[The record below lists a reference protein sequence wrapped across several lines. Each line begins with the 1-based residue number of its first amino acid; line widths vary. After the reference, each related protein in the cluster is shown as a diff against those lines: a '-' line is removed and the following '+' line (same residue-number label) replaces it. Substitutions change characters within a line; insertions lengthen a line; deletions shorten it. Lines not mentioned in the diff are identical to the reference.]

1 MPARNDTRTVQIPRQ
16 TLVENLIDKRTLPG
30 ARNTGHTGQH
40 AKRKLYVD
48 FFQIVL
54 LRTTHLNPAVRC
66 PPYLWH
72 RDPDPSAQVGT
83 GDGFLT
89 VHQILRRTGCH
100 NMTTVLT
107 GSRSDIHDKVRRT
120 HCILVM
126 LNDNQRVAE
135 IPQTVQRTEQL
146 VIIPLMQSDARLI
159 QNVRHTDQTRANLR
173 RQTNPLRLSAG

>member
-1 MPARNDTRTVQIPRQ
+1 
-16 TLVENLIDKRTLPG
+16 
-30 ARNTGHTGQH
+30 
-40 AKRKLYVD
+40 
-48 FFQIVL
+48 
-54 LRTTHLNPAVRC
+54 
-66 PPYLWH
+66 
-72 RDPDPSAQVGT
+72 
-83 GDGFLT
+83 
-89 VHQILRRTGCH
+89 
-100 NMTTVLT
+100 MTTVLT